1 MMKIFHLHLLFN
13 TVLSERSEESVWL
26 LGRITNP
33 PEQGKSRRTG
43 VGRGSGGV
51 PIYLNVNINV
61 SIEYA

>member
-33 PEQGKSRRTG
+33 PEQGKSR
-43 VGRGSGGV
+43 
-51 PIYLNVNINV
+51 
-61 SIEYA
+61 